1 MTLTLKRWASR
12 PAKQWLMMGLVLA
25 LPLAACSKTDPAP
38 VATKN
43 TPGVISYAADAP
55 ELASL
60 QLIKVAVE
68 PLPISA
74 DLNARLAVDEDVTGR
89 VGAPVSGRV
98 TKVLVDLG
106 EAVRVGQALAIVD
119 APDLAQARAD
129 LMKARSDADFKSRGA
144 VRARQLFEGEAIA
157 RRDVEAAN
165 ADAGAAAAELERA
178 RLRLANLGGGRG
190 DALGLTSPVA
200 GYVLDRQ
207 VEPGQQLTAGQGPL
221 FTVTNPKRLW
231 LLIDVPETA
240 IARASMGQKV
250 DFTVPAYP
258 DRRFTATIEKI
269 GLGVDPTTRRIQ
281 VRAQVTNDD
290 LALKPEMF
298 ARTRLVTDDGRTA
311 IKVPNAAVFEQGLQ
325 SYVFR
330 VEGAG
335 KFRRIPVDVASRG
348 DSFSYVTAGIK
359 PGERI
364 VGEGAL
370 LLNAQLAGS

>member
-1 MTLTLKRWASR
+1 MKLTGRRAPQRLIGVTIM
-12 PAKQWLMMGLVLA
+12 LG
-25 LPLAACSKTDPAP
+25 LPLAACTKPAPAP
-38 VATKN
+38 VASPM
-43 TPGVISYAADAP
+43 TPGVIRYAPDAP

-60 QLIKVAVE
+60 QIVSAVLE

-89 VGAPVSGRV
+89 VGAPVAGRV
-98 TKVLVDLG
+98 TRVLVDLG
-106 EAVRVGQALAIVD
+106 APVRSGQALAVID

-129 LMKARSDADFKSRGA
+129 LMKAQSDADFKGRGA

-157 RRDVEAAN
+157 RRDLEAAN

-190 DALGLTSPVA
+190 DALALTSPVS

-221 FTVTNPKRLW
+221 FTVTDPKQLW
-231 LLIDVPETA
+231 LLVDVPETA
-240 IARASMGQKV
+240 IARARIGQAV
-250 DFTVPAYP
+250 EFTVAAYP
-258 DRRFTATIEKI
+258 DRRFTGTIEKI
-269 GLGVDPTTRRIQ
+269 GLGVDPATRRIQ
-281 VRAQVTNDD
+281 VRARVANAD
-290 LALKPEMF
+290 LALKPEMY
-298 ARTRLVTDDGRTA
+298 ARTRIVTDDGRTA

-330 VEGAG
+330 VEGVG
-335 KFRRIPVDVASRG
+335 KFHRIPVEIASRG
-348 DSFSYVTAGIK
+348 DAVSYVTAGIR
-359 PGERI
+359 PGERV

-370 LLNAQLAGS
+370 LLNAQLAGN